1 MNPQPFVRGALIALA
16 TTTFCS
22 CASVSVREET
32 ADHGKKP
39 AGPPKHIYVV
49 PFGVANTQAAEG
61 ATRKNKGQ
69 LKFEGQQLIADYLVE
84 EMSKNIAPTS
94 VVKST
99 GAAGKD
105 GWIITGDLTRIS
117 EGSRLFRMAIG
128 LGLGGTKMETDVAV
142 RNGPAKA
149 PFLKFS
155 TSGGSN
161 ATPGAATNPIPFS
174 SAPTAIFQ
182 STQGVTDDAA
192 RTARMITATVAD
204 YMVKR
209 GWMESGKVAPPKR
222 AK

>member
-1 MNPQPFVRGALIALA
+1 MKPHLILRGTLVALA
-16 TTTFCS
+16 TVTFCS

-32 ADHGKKP
+32 ADRGKKP
-39 AGPPKHIYVV
+39 TGPPKRIYVV
-49 PFGVANTQAAEG
+49 PFEVAKTEVGEG
-61 ATRKNKGQ
+61 AMRQKKGQ
-69 LKFEGQQLIADYLVE
+69 LKFEGQQLIAKYLVE

-94 VVKST
+94 VVKSAQ
-99 GAAGKD
+99 AAGKD
-105 GWIITGDLTRIS
+105 GWVITGDLTRIS

-142 RNGPAKA
+142 RNAPANA
-149 PFLKFS
+149 PFLTFR

-174 SAPTAIFQ
+174 AAPTAIFQ
-182 STQGVTDDAA
+182 STKGVTDDAA

-209 GWMESGKVAPPKR
+209 GWMAPGKVTPPKR